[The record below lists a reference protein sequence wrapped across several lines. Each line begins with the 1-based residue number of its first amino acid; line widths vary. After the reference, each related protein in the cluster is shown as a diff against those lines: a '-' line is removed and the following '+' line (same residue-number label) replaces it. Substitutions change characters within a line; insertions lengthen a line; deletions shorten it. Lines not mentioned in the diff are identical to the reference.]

1 MMLVSCSDSNHI
13 LPTPAPK
20 PQVLTNQFA
29 FIRELA
35 ATSSVSRMGEARGVP
50 RLRASRRPNSALG
63 LRPWTV
69 TIDQGT
75 DSVVLMNNDGTGEV
89 VVSPQGGWF
98 HGIQLNLYGD
108 KAVLTAD
115 VTVNGLTT
123 EQILLATKVGTSSYN
138 ITQLT
143 SDPEDHFTPQLSFDG
158 TQVIFT
164 KHNTV
169 IGQDQAYVMST
180 NGGAETVVPTPDTM
194 DVVTPIFTADG
205 KGMIFEDCTL
215 DSINMVKLDGTGMT
229 VLDNADGNSQ
239 DDQPSLSADG
249 KLIAFLHE
257 GDVYTMDLNGQ
268 NLKQLTTDGMSAD
281 PMFVNNKIVFVSW
294 RDQANGWQIYSMN
307 IDGTAQTRLTNN
319 SNNEWFEDYD

>member
-1 MMLVSCSDSNHI
+1 
-13 LPTPAPK
+13 
-20 PQVLTNQFA
+20 
-29 FIRELA
+29 
-35 ATSSVSRMGEARGVP
+35 
-50 RLRASRRPNSALG
+50 
-63 LRPWTV
+63 
-69 TIDQGT
+69 
-75 DSVVLMNNDGTGEV
+75 MNNDGTGEV

-115 VTVNGLTT
+115 VTVNGVTN
-123 EQILLATKVGTSSYN
+123 EQILLATKAGTSTYN

-143 SDPEDHFTPQLSFDG
+143 SDAEDHFTPQLSFDG

-169 IGQDQAYVMST
+169 IEQDQAYVMST

-205 KGMIFEDCTL
+205 KGMIFEDCSI

-229 VLDNADGNSQ
+229 VLDNADGSAL

-249 KLIAFLHE
+249 KLITFLHE

-268 NLKQLTTDGMSAD
+268 NQKQLTTDGMSGD
-281 PMFVNNKIVFVSW
+281 PMFVNSKIVFLSA
-294 RDQANGWQIYSMN
+294 RDQAAGWEIYSMN